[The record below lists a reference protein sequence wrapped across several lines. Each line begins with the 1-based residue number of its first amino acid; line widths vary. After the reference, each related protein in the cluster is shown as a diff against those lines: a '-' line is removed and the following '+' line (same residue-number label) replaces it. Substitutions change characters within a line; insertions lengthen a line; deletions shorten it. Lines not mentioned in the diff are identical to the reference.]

1 MSKTTKYLLTGGITA
16 ALLISLALNTSTAA
30 EKGKGKGH
38 GDNPIEK
45 VMEKYHKAPKGQD
58 PVCKKVINGAASKE
72 EIAGMV
78 KAYATL
84 CAAKPPKGDE
94 ASWKEKTGALLKAA
108 QDLQAGKAG
117 AVDAYK
123 AAVNCKVC
131 HSAHR
136 AD

>member
-1 MSKTTKYLLTGGITA
+1 MSKTTKCLLNGGITA
-16 ALLISLALNTSTAA
+16 ALLIGFTLNTSTAA
-30 EKGKGKGH
+30 EKGKAPS
-38 GDNPIEK
+38 PIAQ
-45 VMEKYHKAPKGQD
+45 VMGKYHKAPKGQD
-58 PVCKKVINGAASKE
+58 PVCKKASTGTASKE

-84 CAAKPPKGDE
+84 CAAKPPQGDA

-108 QDLQAGKAG
+108 QDLQAGKSG

-123 AAVNCKVC
+123 AAVNCKAC

-136 AD
+136 PQ